1 MEFKI
6 NNKDIKV
13 LENIFSKLVI
23 QSQHH
28 ENNVKNIFKILR
40 TELEKQFTEDNWVT
54 MDDFIIRCIYDSLK
68 SEFYRDGIKKLID
81 DNIIC
86 SNKTTNSIP
95 SQELNIYDNKIII
108 NQLESLNI
116 NILDIIKKIDRSS
129 DILQAQFQ
137 FGLKLLMMFLETRN
151 D

>member
-28 ENNVKNIFKILR
+28 ENNVKEIFKILR
-40 TELEKQFTEDNWVT
+40 QELEKQFSEDNWTT
-54 MDDFIIRCIYDSLK
+54 MDNFIIGCIYNSLK
-68 SEFYRDGIKKLID
+68 GEFYRDGIKKLLD

-86 SNKTTNSIP
+86 PDKSTSSIP
-95 SQELNIYDNKIII
+95 SQKSDISDNKIII
-108 NQLESLNI
+108 NNLESLNI
-116 NILDIIKKIDRSS
+116 NILEIIKKMDRQS
-129 DILQAQFQ
+129 DIIQTQLQLI
-137 FGLKLLMMFLETRN
+137 LKLLLISAEIRN